1 MKATKL
7 PSGKYRA
14 RAYLGRDDH
23 GRIITKSFTAPTAA
37 SAISKA
43 SAFEHA
49 HKNRVDRST
58 LDHEVDVFI
67 NAKLP
72 LLSPS
77 TIRGYVSMWNTLKN
91 HFGGIIDKPML
102 SITTSDLD
110 AIVRAMITPH
120 EPYHGG
126 KHKLETL
133 SPKTIENYIRFLSAV
148 FRHHGM
154 ILPSVELPKKRA
166 VTIYVPSSDEV
177 RLLLDY
183 AATTEM
189 EIPIMLGALGGMR
202 LGEICALRYPQD
214 FNGNVAHIR
223 NALAYDR
230 DYNVKRKTP
239 KSYTSDRFV
248 PLHPRIMAAIAE
260 RGTVTELSMR
270 QISQRFPHMLN
281 RCELPH
287 FRFHDLRHFF
297 VSWLHSQGVPDAYI
311 MQWTG
316 HATDTMLKRVYRH
329 TLADQSELFT
339 KKSIESMEMMFLE

>member
-23 GRIITKSFTAPTAA
+23 GKMIFKSFTAPTAA

-43 SAFEHA
+43 SAFEHS

-58 LDHEVDVFI
+58 LESGITAFI
-67 NAKLP
+67 NAKSAI
-72 LLSPS
+72 LSPS
-77 TIRGYVSMWNTLKN
+77 TIRGYVSMGDTLKN
-91 HFGGIIDKPML
+91 HFRGIIDKPML
-102 SITTSDLD
+102 SITSSDLD
-110 AIVRAMITPH
+110 AVVRAMITPH

-126 KHKLETL
+126 KHNLETL
-133 SPKTIENYIRFLSAV
+133 SPKTITNYIRFLSAV
-148 FRHHGM
+148 FRYHGM
-154 ILPSVELPKKRA
+154 ILPPVELPKKRVA
-166 VTIYVPSSDEV
+166 TVYIPTAEEIHA
-177 RLLLDY
+177 LLDH
-183 AATTEM
+183 AHDTDM

-214 FNGNVAHIR
+214 FNGNVAHIH
-223 NALAYDR
+223 ASIAYDR
-230 DYNVKRKTP
+230 DYTPTRKAP

-248 PLHPRIMAAIAE
+248 PLHAQVIAAIRV
-260 RGTVTELSMR
+260 RGRVTDLSMR
-270 QISQRFPHMLN
+270 QISQRFPHIIN
-281 RCELPH
+281 QCGLPH

-297 VSWLHSQGVPDAYI
+297 VSWLHAQGVPDAYI

-329 TLADQSELFT
+329 TLADQSEKFT
-339 KKSIESMEMMFLE
+339 DKSLKSMELLLP